1 MSEFDALP
9 EPDTDNAKLN
19 AFNETWEATLAA
31 KAAEEETT
39 RQTMIEAA
47 KAEMAEWEKQQEVQR
62 ESKTSQNRQEEQVV
76 LEDIER
82 EMDPENGNPWERVV
96 KLVEI
101 KAEAG
106 EGELDVSRM
115 KSIFLQMKN
124 KQK

>member
-1 MSEFDALP
+1 MAEFDALP
-9 EPDTDNAKLN
+9 EPDADNAKLN
-19 AFNETWEATLAA
+19 EFNEKWEAELAA
-31 KAAEEETT
+31 KAAEEEAT
-39 RQTMIEAA
+39 RQTMVEKA
-47 KAEMAEWEKQQEVQR
+47 KEELAEWEKQQEVQR

-101 KAEAG
+101 KAEPA